1 MLKNEQYTAKASPT
15 VQDNLV
21 TEPMHSDSADPI
33 VQREAPAVTLSGI
46 VFNYFVIA
54 ALFLMIGLVLGSQ
67 FFAAPAAP
75 ALTQEDVARIVN
87 EALANADFSAGG
99 PDNSRFE
106 LVDND
111 PFLGPEDAPV
121 VIVEF
126 SDFRCPY
133 CGRHYAE
140 TLEPLLENYGQ
151 YIRYVYRDFAVLGP
165 ESVQASL
172 AARCANEQERFWDF
186 HDAFFSNQGL
196 LSRDFY
202 LATARQFELN
212 IDQFT
217 ECLDTAK
224 YQNDLNADL
233 FDGQLNGVSGTPGF
247 FVNGTFI
254 RGAQPYEIFERAV
267 QRELSRAGIDY
278 TASAESS

>member
-1 MLKNEQYTAKASPT
+1 M
-15 VQDNLV
+15 
-21 TEPMHSDSADPI
+21 TEPLHSDSADPI
-33 VQREAPAVTLSGI
+33 AQREVPAVTLSGI

-87 EALANADFSAGG
+87 EALANANFSAGG
-99 PDNSRFE
+99 VDNSRFE

-133 CGRHYAE
+133 CGRHYTE

-165 ESVQASL
+165 ESVQAAL
-172 AARCANEQERFWDF
+172 AARCANEQDRFWDF
-186 HDAFFSNQGL
+186 HNTFFSNQGL

-212 IDQFT
+212 IGQFT

-267 QRELSRAGIDY
+267 QRELSRAGIDFA
-278 TASAESS
+278 ASAENS